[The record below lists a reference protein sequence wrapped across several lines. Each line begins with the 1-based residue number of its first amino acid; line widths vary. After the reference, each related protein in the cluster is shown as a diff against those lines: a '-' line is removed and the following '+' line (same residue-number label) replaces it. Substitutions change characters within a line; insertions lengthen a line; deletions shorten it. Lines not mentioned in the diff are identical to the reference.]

1 MATKNDI
8 LTFAR
13 HGESFSVNSLLNYFQ
28 SVDIDINRRSLYTQL
43 RRMVDAKEL
52 KKLDR
57 GLFIIAADL
66 KSKFHPFY
74 NGEMKRIAKIVSSA
88 YPFLDRCIWSIDDI
102 KRLSHYASNR
112 DVVFVEVDR
121 DAVEGVFNLLSEKFS
136 GRRVFLNPSESE
148 YSYYINGTPSIIV
161 KPLVTEAP
169 CIKDK
174 EGITHPSIEKI
185 MVDVISDVDFTPWQ
199 DFEAV
204 RLFDTIFTIYEV
216 ATSKL
221 MRYARRRGK
230 SDEIEELVS
239 KIKRQEE

>member
-8 LTFAR
+8 LTFAQ
-13 HGESFSVNSLLNYFQ
+13 HGAPFSVNRLLNYFQ
-28 SVDIDINRRSLYTQL
+28 SADIAFNRRSLYTQL

-57 GLFIIAADL
+57 GLFIRTADL

-74 NGEMKRIAKIVSSA
+74 NEEMKRIAKVISSA
-88 YPFLDRCIWSIDDI
+88 YPFLDICIWSIDDI

-169 CIKDK
+169 CLKDK

-185 MVDVISDVDFTPWQ
+185 IVDVISDVDFTPWQ

-204 RLFDTIFTIYEV
+204 RLFDTIFAMYEV

-239 KIKRQEE
+239 KIKSQEE